1 MWERFSYYGMRALLV
16 LFMIDAVRGGMGM
29 TDEVAAAVYGLYT
42 AAVYLAAL
50 PGGWVADRFLGAQ
63 RSVWYGG
70 IIIAAGQFT
79 LAFSRGDTFYLG
91 LVLVALGTGL
101 LKPNVSAIVGALYPE
116 GGARRDAG
124 FTIFYM
130 GINLGAAIGPLV
142 ASTLGEKLNWHY
154 GFGAAGAG
162 MVLGL
167 IQFRFSARHLGEAGR
182 LPGNREGAQR
192 KDWLLLSSFVGGI
205 VLVVALTLAGVI
217 HINPVKLARGTTYFI
232 VGVAVLYFIAA
243 FGFFGLDRE
252 EKRRVA
258 VIAVLF
264 VASAMFWAGFEQ
276 AGSSLNLFAE
286 RYTERE
292 WLSFVIPTGW
302 FQSLGPVCI
311 ITLAPVMAALW
322 VALARRNREPSL
334 PVKFAVGL
342 ILLAAGFL
350 VMAGAAKLAVS
361 GQKAWPTWLITT
373 YILHSFGELCLSPVG
388 LSSVT
393 KLAPRRLVGQMMGIW
408 FLATSLGNLIAGL
421 VAGEFGGDAVAQMP
435 GRYFQIVLT
444 TLGAGLVLLVL
455 AKPIRSLMPGV
466 K

>member
-1 MWERFSYYGMRALLV
+1 M
-16 LFMIDAVRGGMGM
+16 
-29 TDEVAAAVYGLYT
+29 
-42 AAVYLAAL
+42 
-50 PGGWVADRFLGAQ
+50 
-63 RSVWYGG
+63 
-70 IIIAAGQFT
+70 
-79 LAFSRGDTFYLG
+79 
-91 LVLVALGTGL
+91 
-101 LKPNVSAIVGALYPE
+101 
-116 GGARRDAG
+116 
-124 FTIFYM
+124 
-130 GINLGAAIGPLV
+130 
-142 ASTLGEKLNWHY
+142 
-154 GFGAAGAG
+154 
-162 MVLGL
+162 
-167 IQFRFSARHLGEAGR
+167 
-182 LPGNREGAQR
+182 
-192 KDWLLLSSFVGGI
+192 
-205 VLVVALTLAGVI
+205 VVALTLAGVI

-302 FQSLGPVCI
+302 FQSLGPICI
-311 ITLAPVMAALW
+311 ITLAPLMAALW
-322 VALARRNREPSL
+322 MALARRNREPSL
-334 PVKFAVGL
+334 PVKFAIGL

-350 VMAGAAKLAVS
+350 VMAGAAKLAAT
-361 GQKAWPTWLITT
+361 GQKAWPTWLIST
-373 YILHSFGELCLSPVG
+373 YLLHSFGELCLSPVG

-421 VAGEFGGDAVAQMP
+421 VAGEFGGDAVVQMP